1 MKKIVLASACILA
14 LASPAGAQTTKPSD
28 GASSQGNVG
37 PGASQGAIKEGTGTM
52 NRGTTAASS
61 RPSRLKRAR
70 CHCQPVAVCLTSVK
84 GLSASD
90 ELKPGAGLALNSQ

>member
-14 LASPAGAQTTKPSD
+14 LASPAGAQTAKPSD
-28 GASSQGNVG
+28 GASSQ
-37 PGASQGAIKEGTGTM
+37 AAIKEGTGTM

-70 CHCQPVAVCLTSVK
+70 CHCQPVAVCLNSVK